1 MLSLGMVARSAR
13 KVERSEEM
21 RARSAA
27 AAEQDITAA
36 ASAKVGNKS
45 RFEKAAGAARSAA
58 FNFPATSPTLPKRR
72 QPNDS
77 ASLLTRALSSIG
89 GGAAH
94 AVFCSAKYPSGFAAL
109 PRFGFAETRRVRRP
123 HYSSHTGVISSVSQP
138 FSCVNPSKPSSAQR
152 SVTLRYSNV
161 VIRRLSSGKSAAL

>member
-1 MLSLGMVARSAR
+1 MISSALSKITATPSASPKYDEIPLLQAGFLLSFENAARSAR
-13 KVERSEEM
+13 KGERSEEM

-45 RFEKAAGAARSAA
+45 RFEKAAVQLHSAA
-58 FNFPATSPTLPKRR
+58 FNFPAASPTSPKRR

-89 GGAAH
+89 GARRTQYFAPQNTRAASPLCLISASPKRGACA
-94 AVFCSAKYPSGFAAL
+94 ARTIPPTQASYPAFHSLYLA
-109 PRFGFAETRRVRRP
+109 
-123 HYSSHTGVISSVSQP
+123 
-138 FSCVNPSKPSSAQR
+138 
-152 SVTLRYSNV
+152 
-161 VIRRLSSGKSAAL
+161 